1 MKLKKFLKKKN
12 YIGVKLKRT
21 NTNHYL
27 IKTRI
32 NGIKGR
38 FILDTGASNTC
49 VGSAFLEKF
58 NMNTEAS
65 DTVATGA
72 GTASIETAISNANTI
87 TIGHLVLEE
96 TIIVI
101 DLAHI
106 NKALKK
112 HKIKTIH
119 GIIGA
124 DILLKNKGIID
135 YKKNAL
141 YLKE

>member
-1 MKLKKFLKKKN
+1 MKLKKFLTKKN
-12 YIGVKLKRT
+12 YISIKLKRT
-21 NTNHYL
+21 KTNHYL
-27 IKTRI
+27 IKTMI
-32 NGIKGR
+32 NGVKGR

-49 VGSAFLEKF
+49 VGLAYLEKF
-58 NMNTEAS
+58 KMNSEPT

-72 GTASIETAISNANTI
+72 GTASIETAISNNNHI
-87 TIGHLVLEE
+87 NIGHLQLEKE

-135 YKKNAL
+135 YMKNVL
-141 YLKE
+141 YLK